1 MIKLFLERF
10 IELASK
16 NPEEIPSFTQIY
28 REGNLL
34 AEKFNKVE
42 ENATTHMHSEILCIE
57 SAQRII
63 DNKFLNEVIYF
74 LEATKTE
81 GITSLSIESIYSKNH
96 FPKLTLHHSEE
107 IETIVKDFFKDRRG

>member
-42 ENATTHMHSEILCIE
+42 ENATTHKHSEIL
-57 SAQRII
+57 
-63 DNKFLNEVIYF
+63 
-74 LEATKTE
+74 
-81 GITSLSIESIYSKNH
+81 
-96 FPKLTLHHSEE
+96 
-107 IETIVKDFFKDRRG
+107 